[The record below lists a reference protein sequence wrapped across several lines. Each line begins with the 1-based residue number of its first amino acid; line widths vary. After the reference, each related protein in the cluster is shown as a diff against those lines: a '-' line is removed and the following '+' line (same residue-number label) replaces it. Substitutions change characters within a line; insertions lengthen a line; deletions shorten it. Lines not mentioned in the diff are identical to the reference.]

1 MFRND
6 LALRSV
12 RVSAAVFA
20 RSLTDDGKIPVLD
33 LAPYLSGQP
42 GARER
47 LGKQLCD
54 ALENIGFYFIKEHEV
69 PQSLIDAVF
78 AETERFH
85 AQPLDR
91 KLGLRRNRDNV
102 GYLPM
107 SRSTDPDA
115 AIQPNVNEAFFLKRD
130 LPADHPDVLAH
141 KRFRGTNLWPHDL
154 PGFRETVVAYCDALE
169 ALVKKMMP
177 LYAVALDLPADYFDK
192 AFTELQYT
200 LRMTHYPFVE
210 MLAANE
216 FGIAPHSDT
225 SFLTLLAQNKIPGLS
240 LRTRDGRWIDAPA
253 LDGHFLVNGGDM
265 LRRWTNDRFLATAH
279 RASNRSGRERYAI
292 PFFFDCSIDWPM
304 ECLPTCTSTAR
315 PAKYPRFTY
324 AEYMSAYHD
333 ASYARDTADGV
344 RIQAY

>member
-1 MFRND
+1 MS
-6 LALRSV
+6 LA
-12 RVSAAVFA
+12 VSAAHHEA
-20 RSLTDDGKIPVLD
+20 IDAEIPILD
-33 LAPYLSGQP
+33 LAPYLSGEL
-42 GARER
+42 GARES
-47 LGKQLCD
+47 LGKQLCH
-54 ALENIGFYFIKEHEV
+54 ALESIGFYFIKGHGV
-69 PQSLIDAVF
+69 PQSLIDAAF
-78 AETERFH
+78 TETERFH
-85 AQPLDR
+85 AQPLDCKMR
-91 KLGLRRNRDNV
+91 LRRNRDNV

-115 AIQPNVNEAFFLKRD
+115 AIKPNVNEAFFLKRD

-141 KRFRGTNLWPHDL
+141 KRFRGTNLWPDDL

-169 ALVKKMMP
+169 ALAKKLMP

-192 AFTELQYT
+192 AFAEPQYT
-200 LRMTHYPFVE
+200 LRMTHYPYVE
-210 MLAANE
+210 ALAENE

-225 SFLTLLAQNKIPGLS
+225 SFLTLLAQNKVPGLS

-265 LRRWTNDRFLATAH
+265 LRRWTNDRFLATPH

-292 PFFFDCSIDWPM
+292 PFFFDCNIDWPM
-304 ECLPTCTSTAR
+304 ECLPTCTSSEH

-324 AEYMSAYHD
+324 AEYMSAYYD
-333 ASYARDTADGV
+333 ASYARDSADGV